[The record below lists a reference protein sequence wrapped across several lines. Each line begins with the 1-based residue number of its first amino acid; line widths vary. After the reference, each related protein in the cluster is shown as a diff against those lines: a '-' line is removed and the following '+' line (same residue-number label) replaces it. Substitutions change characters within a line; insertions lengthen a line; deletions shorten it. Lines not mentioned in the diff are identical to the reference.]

1 MESSNLNENGREFL
15 FALVAIFLITAGY
28 VWFASYSGSVPASGA
43 VLGHVIGVAGFIL
56 MLMTETLYSLRK
68 RIKRAGG
75 WGSTES
81 WLKFHIFTGIVGPYL
96 VLLHTAWRFNG
107 LAGLVTLMT
116 LVVVTSG
123 FFGRYIYTLVPRS
136 AEGVEIG
143 GSDLAT
149 QLSTSEAEVK
159 NWLAANPAAARKLP
173 DEIVNLPVMPY
184 NTWLVVFS
192 RVFSDLHYRWRWWR
206 VSRRIKDVS
215 RRELAVLRNLL
226 MQRRRLYNQVAALAF
241 VRRVLALWH
250 VIHVP
255 LGIVLFTLAFIH
267 VGAAVY
273 YVTLAR

>member
-1 MESSNLNENGREFL
+1 MNQNGREFL
-15 FALVAIFLITAGY
+15 FALVAAFLITAGY
-28 VWFASYSGSVPASGA
+28 VWFTFYSGTVPASGA
-43 VLGHVIGVAGFIL
+43 MVGHLIGVAGFIL

-68 RIKRAGG
+68 RIQRAGS

-81 WLKFHIFTGIVGPYL
+81 WLKFHIFTGIVGPYM
-96 VLLHTAWRFNG
+96 VLLHTAWRFSG

-123 FFGRYIYTLVPRS
+123 FIGRYIYTLVPRS

-143 GSDLAT
+143 SGDLAT
-149 QLSTSEAEVK
+149 QLLTSESEVR
-159 NWLAANPAAARKLP
+159 NWLAANPAAARQLP
-173 DEIVNLPVMPY
+173 DEITSLPVMPY
-184 NTWLVVFS
+184 NTWPVVLGRF
-192 RVFSDLHYRWRWWR
+192 FSDLNYRWRWWR
-206 VSRRIKDVS
+206 VSRRIKEVPRRALADVRS
-215 RRELAVLRNLL
+215 IL
-226 MQRRRLYNQVAALAF
+226 MRRRRLYNQVAALAL

-267 VGAAVY
+267 IGAAVY